1 MKTNFKNIL
10 ILFLF
15 ITICSSCSKTPSPEI
30 SGQTD
35 QAFLQ
40 DITLLD
46 ASGKDVTA
54 VKPVVP
60 KTVVDLVTGLER
72 LDVAGTPLIINVTVK
87 AGTDLNNL
95 YIRCILSSQ
104 SKFAKVGPVMGGY
117 TNLSSPKVYTVTS
130 QTGKNVNAYTIKVVS
145 Q

>member
-15 ITICSSCSKTPSPEI
+15 ITICSSCSKTPNPEI

-35 QAFLQ
+35 QAFMQ

-46 ASGKDVTA
+46 ANGKDVIVTK
-54 VKPVVP
+54 VIP
-60 KTVVDLVTGLER
+60 KTVVDLTTGLER
-72 LDVAGTPLIINVTVK
+72 LDVAGTPLTINVTVK
-87 AGTDLNNL
+87 AGTDLTNL

-104 SKFAKVGPVMGGY
+104 SKLAKVGPVMGGY
-117 TNLSSPKVYTVTS
+117 INLSSPKAYTITS
-130 QTGKNVNAYTIKVVS
+130 QTGKNVNVYTIKLVS